1 MKKVAEWLTARPAR
15 GVFAAALLAVLSLF
29 ALPILA
35 WVPAGVVV
43 LLLLANGSAAA
54 AMATAGA
61 ALPIVWGFSPVLG
74 VMGGL
79 AIAVVVLAPVY
90 LAGSLLNSSRSLSFA
105 FQAATLAACVL
116 VLLVRMLLGD
126 PTGVLMPLLE
136 YVRPALEETARALA
150 GMGVER
156 TPEEIGE
163 ATARVAWATGAWMLL
178 LHTMVSLFA
187 GLWAFG
193 AIREPGL
200 FGREFRALRLGNLV
214 AWVAAASLGVSF
226 ASQLAAGRAWQPA
239 EDLLFVLA
247 CAFLLQALAV
257 VHGLRK
263 AQAIGA
269 APLVLAY
276 VAVLT
281 VPMAMV
287 GLGFADTWV
296 RFRDRYGAGPG
307 PAQG

>member
-1 MKKVAEWLTARPAR
+1 MKRVAEWLTARPAR
-15 GVFAAALLAVLSLF
+15 GLFAAALLAVLSLF

-35 WVPAGVVV
+35 WLPAGLVV
-43 LLLLANGSAAA
+43 LMLLANGSAAA
-54 AMATAGA
+54 ALAAVGA
-61 ALPIVWGFSPVLG
+61 ALPIAWGFSPVLG
-74 VMGGL
+74 AAGGL
-79 AIAVVVLAPVY
+79 VVAAAVLVPVY

-105 FQAATLAACVL
+105 FQSATLAACGL

-150 GMGVER
+150 AMGVQR

-178 LHTMVSLFA
+178 LHTMVSLFV

-193 AIREPGL
+193 ASREPGL
-200 FGREFRALRLGNLV
+200 FGQEFRGLRLGNLV
-214 AWVAAASLGVSF
+214 AWVAVAALGVSF
-226 ASQLAAGRAWQPA
+226 ATQLAVGRGWQPA
-239 EDLLFVLA
+239 DDLLFVLA

-257 VHGLRK
+257 VHGLRRLR
-263 AQAIGA
+263 AIGTV
-269 APLVLAY
+269 PLVLAY
-276 VAVLT
+276 VAAMT
-281 VPMAMV
+281 VPMVMV

-307 PAQG
+307 PVQG